1 MSVYK
6 VFINSVQEK
15 NEFSFDYQYRN
26 KSVHIE
32 ISPDS
37 ALVSLERTTDY
48 KPEEIAMGT
57 NIVFSD
63 AIKKAI
69 LIHVLIYSKSLN
81 VNTIEIYKNS
91 NAYNYSLKDKNMAQ
105 VFSLVNGDLNTPFS
119 DEWKKQDFIE
129 TILNQKKDEY
139 DSRMSAL
146 FAVICAKNKI
156 YEIERFVNFWISFN
170 GMYGFFSCLRVPR
183 TNQEAE
189 QLKRFIIHLREGHY
203 KLSRNLSNGIANRVT
218 NLLENYPV
226 DEIDYN
232 WLNNDLNQQ
241 FNIELLTIVREEITN
256 KIEQLENERAS
267 LTDQGKINNTNKR
280 IRELNEFLNYDNT
293 AYAYLLVEYAYYFR
307 CKYIHASE
315 VLPLLSY
322 GNEHEIKCIAL
333 VNRLLEDYIS
343 NNLYRWFSNDYIEN
357 VLKPLAN
364 E

>member
-6 VFINSVQEK
+6 VFINSVKER
-15 NEFSFDYQYRN
+15 NEFSFDYQYR
-26 KSVHIE
+26 KKPVHIE
-32 ISPDS
+32 ISPNS
-37 ALVSLERTTDY
+37 ALISLERTTDY

-69 LIHVLIYSKSLN
+69 LIHILIYSKSLN
-81 VNTIEIYKNS
+81 VRAMEIYKNS
-91 NAYNYSLKDKNMAQ
+91 DVYCYSLNEKNMVQ
-105 VFSLVNGDLNTPFS
+105 VFSLVDGDLNTSFS
-119 DEWKKQDFIE
+119 DEWKNQEFIE
-129 TILNQKKDEY
+129 TILNLKKDEY

-170 GMYGFFSCLRVPR
+170 GMYGFFSSLRVPR

-189 QLKRFIIHLREGHY
+189 QLKRFIIYLREGRY
-203 KLSRNLSNGIANRVT
+203 KLSRDLSNGIANKVT
-218 NLLENYPV
+218 NLLENYPI

-232 WLNNDLNQQ
+232 WLNDDLNQQ
-241 FNIELLTIVREEITN
+241 FSIDLLTIVQEEITN
-256 KIEQLENERAS
+256 KIGKLENERAS
-267 LTDQGKINNTNKR
+267 LTAPQKIGDINNK
-280 IRELNEFLNYDNT
+280 IGKLNEFLNYDNT

-307 CKYIHASE
+307 CKYIHANE
-315 VLPLLSY
+315 VLPLLYY

-343 NNLYRWFSNDYIEN
+343 NNLCRWFSNDYVEN